1 MSTRITPSLQK
12 SHKIN
17 SWFFAFCIVLL
28 SVYPVYKNFYNGKA
42 VLSYERHVAL
52 MEGRSDFYNPWQY
65 RMLAPLMIEG
75 IMWVYDKTVNQVY
88 PIEKL
93 NFNYQQTSTPTEET
107 QEFLKLLNDKRALK
121 YSIVLVMFRLL
132 LNVFVFLLAYRLW
145 KYFVSNVWLILFGLG
160 FVSLAMGNAVI
171 ASDLTFNTYLDV
183 IFYLSAALII
193 VYKKDPRWLLLMVPV
208 AALNRETSMLIPFLF
223 FISQMDFTGFSFRK
237 FNLRSVSFPSKNT
250 WFLTAGMYL
259 LFFAVFIAL
268 RMYYG
273 YKPQQVW
280 KVPAG
285 LPMLKLNL
293 FSGMAVKTYFEIL
306 GVFSILPFVILYK
319 FKSMPQLLRIWFL
332 GIVPVWLAVHF
343 YSVVAYQTRLFMVPL
358 VMIIM
363 PMILWLVERHISA
376 ADQRSAPVKQT
387 NLAYSEMN

>member
-12 SHKIN
+12 NRKIHF
-17 SWFFAFCIVLL
+17 WFFAFCIVLL

-75 IMWVYDKTVNQVY
+75 LMLVYDNTVNKIY

-93 NFNYQQTSTPTEET
+93 DFNYQQTSTPTDET

-121 YSIVLVMFRLL
+121 YTLVLVFFRVL
-132 LNVFVFLLAYRLW
+132 LNVFVFMLAYRLW
-145 KYFVSNVWLILFGLG
+145 QYFIKNDWLIFLGLG
-160 FVSLAMGNAVI
+160 FVSMAMGNAVI

-183 IFYLSAALII
+183 IFYLLAAIII
-193 VYKKDPRWLLLMVPV
+193 VYKKDPKWLLLMVPV

-223 FISQMDFTGFSFRK
+223 FISQMDFSGFNIKKLNMGAIR
-237 FNLRSVSFPSKNT
+237 FPAKNT
-250 WFLTAGMYL
+250 WLLTAGLYV
-259 LFFAVFIAL
+259 LFFVVFISL

-293 FSGMAVKTYFEIL
+293 FSAMSFKTYFEIL
-306 GVFSILPFVILYK
+306 GVFSILPFAILYK
-319 FKSMPQLLRIWFL
+319 FRSMPQLLRVWFL
-332 GIVPVWLAVHF
+332 GIVPLWLAVHF

-363 PMILWLVERHISA
+363 PMILWLVEKHMNTV
-376 ADQRSAPVKQT
+376 DQRSSSVKQT